1 MLISFGMNA
10 AVMSTNGT
18 SVDDVRHAL
27 NTLYCS
33 HDSRQQQLADDWLMK
48 FMWQPDAWQLCTSLL
63 TTTLA
68 SSLVPSPESLGL
80 LMFCANCISHKVQYE
95 WSAMRREERIALHAQ
110 LMQHTMA
117 VTAAA
122 AASHPAPLPT
132 TSLLHQLARTVAA
145 LVLRGGEQSCDQFC
159 AQLISMTAQSQSA
172 DVFQQLCV
180 RYACGVWLNELAL
193 QLSSANLSEVRRSQ
207 LRDEMDRREAEV
219 YQLMAQSIA
228 LAIQHSRQGQH
239 FSLPLI
245 EQSIDALLCWQKRGR
260 IKSSSLL
267 PALLQSPTG
276 VLQSLLELLS
286 SLDVLYAPQ
295 RAELVELICTLT
307 LEVLDARDV
316 TEQDESEAALQ
327 QQAVHIIYAFILR
340 LLPVLR
346 HCHQMCSAAV
356 YDHSPPDAS
365 VPPPPHVET
374 AQHVAM
380 WLADLLNNTLR
391 VDMDNVKTGD
401 GNSLHLVST
410 LLSLSSYPFTHRSPT
425 LASLDF
431 WIDLQDQ
438 PVRQRH
444 KQLRE
449 PLFRSLCSTLL
460 QVSCYPADFQQWD
473 SQGVGF
479 VSERDE
485 WRTFR
490 DRTLSVIGNSFALL
504 KEQYVAVL
512 LEFVHQ
518 RSSGDWAAWEVV
530 ASALSHAADSLHALM
545 LEGKPIKAITPVLV
559 PLVKRLLHL
568 PSLPNH
574 PVLLQSTCKCLSDLS
589 FWVCEQHELLS
600 ACVTYLIHAAPVTLE
615 AGKAFSAL
623 MSKGVAKVFASDVSG
638 RTAENLLMAVTTGW
652 DQWPAATRWSFCGGS
667 VMVIE
672 HLTDKER
679 RFSYLQQLVA
689 PTLRS
694 LSLLL
699 PQLEGNSAVTLP
711 PSVSPSHPSPRRRRN
726 RPEIPIDPLE
736 QSVLDALHMLNAV
749 FAPQA
754 QSKQQRSV
762 DPPSAEAVDWQRS
775 LLSVVQSGWDAFSH
789 IGSRKWQR
797 DEDVKK
803 LLYELLESIVLIVRF
818 SPAARD
824 GLLPAIHLVY
834 NCYSITPQPAA
845 LLVLQS
851 CNPLFQSHSDLLTEL
866 LTTIL
871 PRVLTVTS
879 NVAYD
884 SPAGHVELL
893 FRVFH
898 WLSTLL
904 QSCASSAVLGSHLDA
919 FGTAVAL
926 GCHAL
931 LLVHDPSN
939 HCQTAIAQTLHLL
952 LLAVN
957 ETSVSKKELV
967 LKSAAGEQQRFN
979 DWQRFWQSRLDQVIQ
994 ALLYFLLRTATPRP
1008 VVRHNS
1014 DSDDDDGS
1022 SGSDDES
1029 GVTPATAA
1037 EVQSYIPRSQA
1048 NKRAIDFLYQAIRV
1062 WRDAVWQPLQAA
1074 VRQALDE
1081 AKDTEAGREEVKARL
1096 LRMMQLWSGDRKRW
1110 EALIED
1116 IRRLL
1121 QGEETTEFI
1130 LAYELSW
1137 DEREKLSEQR
1147 RRESGVMGDSASSP
1161 IAI

>member
-1 MLISFGMNA
+1 
-10 AVMSTNGT
+10 MSATST
-18 SVDDVRHAL
+18 SVDDVRRVLH
-27 NTLYCS
+27 TLYRS
-33 HDSRQQQLADDWLMK
+33 ADSRQQQLADEWLMR
-48 FMWQPDAWQLCTSLL
+48 FMWQPDAWQLCTTLL
-63 TTTLA
+63 TATLA
-68 SSLVPSPESLGL
+68 SSPVQASESLEL
-80 LMFCANCISHKVQYE
+80 LMFCANCIGNKVQYE
-95 WSAMRREERIALHAQ
+95 WSKMRREERTALYAQ

-122 AASHPAPLPT
+122 ATAPPT
-132 TSLLHQLARTVAA
+132 GRGGLTSVLHQLARAVAA
-145 LVLRGGEQSCDQFC
+145 LVLRGGEQSVDQFC
-159 AQLISMTAQSQSA
+159 SQLLAMTAQSAASTEA
-172 DVFQQLCV
+172 FQQLCV
-180 RYACGVWLNELAL
+180 RYACAAWLNELAL
-193 QLSSANLSEVRRSQ
+193 QLASANLSELRRSQ
-207 LRDEMDRREAEV
+207 LREEMDRREAEV
-219 YQLMAQSIA
+219 YQLMAASIQ
-228 LAIQHSRQGQH
+228 LAIQHIRQGQH

-245 EQSIDALLCWQKRGR
+245 EQSIGALLCWQRRGR

-267 PALLQSPTG
+267 PALLRPPIG

-286 SLDVLYAPQ
+286 SLDVLYSPQ
-295 RAELVELICTLT
+295 RAELVEQVCTLAS
-307 LEVLDARDV
+307 EVLDARDLS
-316 TEQDESEAALQ
+316 EQEEDSEAALQ
-327 QQAVHIIYAFILR
+327 QQAVQLVYSFIVR

-346 HCHQMCSAAV
+346 HCHEMCGAAV
-356 YDHSPPDAS
+356 YDRSPPDAS
-365 VPPPPHVET
+365 IPPPPSTEA
-374 AQHVAM
+374 AQNVAM
-380 WLADLLNNTLR
+380 WLADLLDHTLR
-391 VDMDNVKTGD
+391 VDMDNVRIGE
-401 GNSLHLVST
+401 GHSLHLVST

-431 WIDLQDQ
+431 WVDLQDE
-438 PVRQRH
+438 PVRHRH

-460 QVSCYPADFQQWD
+460 QVSCYPTDFQHWD

-485 WRTFR
+485 WRAFR
-490 DRTLSVIGNSFALL
+490 DRTLSVMGNSFALL

-512 LEFVHQ
+512 LEFVQQ
-518 RSSGDWAAWEVV
+518 RGGSNWTAWEVV

-545 LEGKPIKAITPVLV
+545 LEGKPIKSITPALL
-559 PLVKRLLHL
+559 PLLKRILHL
-568 PSLPNH
+568 PSLPHH

-600 ACVTYLIHAAPVTLE
+600 DCVTYFIHAAPFTLE

-652 DQWPAATRWSFCGGS
+652 DKWPAATRWSFCGGS

-672 HLTDKER
+672 QLADKER
-679 RFSYLQQLVA
+679 RLSYLQQLVS
-689 PTLRS
+689 PTLHS
-694 LSLLL
+694 FSHVL
-699 PQLEGNSAVTLP
+699 PQLEEKTSVTLP
-711 PSVSPSHPSPRRRRN
+711 SSVSPAHPSPRRRRN
-726 RPEIPIDPLE
+726 RSEVPIDPRE
-736 QSVLDALHMLNAV
+736 QSVLDGLHMLNAV

-754 QSKQQRSV
+754 QSKQQRST

-775 LLSVVQSGWDAFSH
+775 LLSVVQSGWEAFNH

-834 NCYSITPQPAA
+834 NCYPLTPQPAA

-879 NVAYD
+879 NVSYEA
-884 SPAGHVELL
+884 PADHVELL
-893 FRVFH
+893 YRLFH

-904 QSCASSAVLGSHLDA
+904 QSCAPSAVLGSHLDE
-919 FGTAVAL
+919 FGTAVSL
-926 GCHAL
+926 GCRAL

-939 HCQTAIAQTLHLL
+939 HCQTAIAQTLQLL

-957 ETSVSKKELV
+957 EASVSKKELI
-967 LKSAAGEQQRFN
+967 LKSSSGEQQRLS
-979 DWQRFWQSRLDQVIQ
+979 DWQRFWQPRVEQVVQ
-994 ALLYFLLRTATPRP
+994 ALLYFLLRTATPRIA
-1008 VVRHNS
+1008 VRTS
-1014 DSDDDDGS
+1014 SESDDDDGS
-1022 SGSDDES
+1022 SGSDEDES
-1029 GVTPATAA
+1029 GVPPAAAA

-1048 NKRAIDFLYQAIRV
+1048 NKRAIDFLYQSFRV
-1062 WRDAVWQPLQAA
+1062 WGDAVWQPLQTA

-1081 AKDTEAGREEVKARL
+1081 AKDAEAGHEEVKARL
-1096 LRMMQLWSGDRKRW
+1096 MRMMQLWSGDRKRW

-1121 QGEETTEFI
+1121 QGEETAEFI
-1130 LAYELSW
+1130 LAYELAW
-1137 DEREKLSEQR
+1137 DEKAKQSEER
-1147 RRESGVMGDSASSP
+1147 RRASGGMGDNSNSP
-1161 IAI
+1161 ITL

>member
-1 MLISFGMNA
+1 M
-10 AVMSTNGT
+10 NGT
-18 SVDDVRHAL
+18 SVEDVRHAL
-27 NTLYCS
+27 HTLYRS
-33 HDSRQQQLADDWLMK
+33 ADSRQQQLADDWLRK
-48 FMWQPDAWQLCTSLL
+48 FMWQPDAWQLCTNLL
-63 TTTLA
+63 TITLTSA
-68 SSLVPSPESLGL
+68 PAQAADSLEL
-80 LMFCANCISHKVQYE
+80 LMFSANCISNKVQYE
-95 WSAMRREERIALHAQ
+95 WSKMRREERTALHGQ
-110 LMQHTMA
+110 LMQHTMT

-122 AASHPAPLPT
+122 AAAHPAGRGGL
-132 TSLLHQLARTVAA
+132 TSVLHQLARAVAA

-159 AQLISMTAQSQSA
+159 VQLITLTVQSA
-172 DVFQQLCV
+172 ASADIFQQLCV
-180 RYACGVWLNELAL
+180 RYACAAWLNELAS

-219 YQLMAQSIA
+219 YQLMAHSIEVA
-228 LAIQHSRQGQH
+228 VKHSRQGQH
-239 FSLPLI
+239 FPLPLV
-245 EQSIDALLCWQKRGR
+245 EQSIVALLCWQKRGR
-260 IKSSSLL
+260 IKSSCLL
-267 PALLQSPTG
+267 PALLQPPAG

-286 SLDVLYAPQ
+286 SLDVLYSPQ
-295 RAELVELICTLT
+295 RAELVEQVCSLAS
-307 LEVLDARDV
+307 EVLDARDLS
-316 TEQDESEAALQ
+316 EQDESESALQ
-327 QQAVHIIYAFILR
+327 QQAVHLIYAFIVR

-346 HCHQMCSAAV
+346 HCHEMCGAAV
-356 YDHSPPDAS
+356 YDHSPPDPS
-365 VPPPPHVET
+365 IPPPPNIET
-374 AQHVAM
+374 AQNVAM
-380 WLADLLNNTLR
+380 WLADLLNHTLR
-391 VDMDNVKTGD
+391 VDMDNVKTGE
-401 GNSLHLVST
+401 GHSLHLVVT

-460 QVSCYPADFQQWD
+460 QVSCYPVDFQHWD

-479 VSERDE
+479 MSERDE
-485 WRTFR
+485 WRAFR

-504 KEQYVAVL
+504 KEQYVSVL
-512 LEFVHQ
+512 LDLIQQ
-518 RSSGDWAAWEVV
+518 RSAGDWAAWEVV

-545 LEGKPIKAITPVLV
+545 LEGKPIKSITPALI
-559 PLVKRLLHL
+559 PLLLRLLHL
-568 PSLPNH
+568 PSLPHH

-600 ACVTYLIHAAPVTLE
+600 DCVTYLIHAAPSTPE

-623 MSKGVAKVFASDVSG
+623 MSKGVAKVFASDASG
-638 RTAENLLMAVTTGW
+638 KTAENLLMAVTTDW
-652 DQWPAATRWSFCGGS
+652 DKWPNATRWSFCGGS

-672 HLTDKER
+672 QLADKGR
-679 RFSYLQQLVA
+679 RLSYLQQLVA

-694 LSLLL
+694 LSTLL
-699 PQLEGNSAVTLP
+699 PQLDENSIVTLP
-711 PSVSPSHPSPRRRRN
+711 PSISPSHPSPRRRRT
-726 RPEIPIDPLE
+726 RSEAPIDPRE

-754 QSKQQRSV
+754 QSKQQRST
-762 DPPSAEAVDWQRS
+762 DTPPAEAVDWQRS
-775 LLSVVQSGWDAFSH
+775 LLSVVQSGWDAFNH

-834 NCYSITPQPAA
+834 NCYSLTPQPAA

-851 CNPLFQSHSDLLTEL
+851 CNPLFQAHSDLLAEL

-879 NVAYD
+879 TVAYET
-884 SPAGHVELL
+884 PADHVELL

-898 WLSTLL
+898 WLSALL
-904 QSCASSAVLGSHLDA
+904 QSCAPSAVLGSHLEA

-931 LLVHDPSN
+931 LLVHDQSN

-957 ETSVSKKELV
+957 ETSMSKKELI
-967 LKSAAGEQQRFN
+967 LKPAAGEQQRLN
-979 DWQRFWQSRLDQVIQ
+979 EWQRFWQPRIEQVVQ
-994 ALLYFLLRTATPRP
+994 SLLYFLLRTVTPRAI
-1008 VVRHNS
+1008 VRKNS
-1014 DSDDDDGS
+1014 ECDDDDVS

-1037 EVQSYIPRSQA
+1037 EVHIPRSQA

-1062 WRDAVWQPLQAA
+1062 WHDAVWQPLQNA
-1074 VRQALDE
+1074 VRQALDD
-1081 AKDTEAGREEVKARL
+1081 AKDTEAGHDEVKARVM
-1096 LRMMQLWSGDRKRW
+1096 RMMQLWSGDRKRW

-1130 LAYELSW
+1130 LAYELAW
-1137 DEREKLSEQR
+1137 DEKEKQAEQKR
-1147 RRESGVMGDSASSP
+1147 RQSGGMGDSANSP
-1161 IAI
+1161 ITL